1 MTGCKDIV
9 WSNYGPAWKFYRKLF
24 IVALRQ
30 YLSNIPL
37 IENRVSTQAE
47 KMVKFMEEQDGKPFD
62 PADCLIRGVADVICG
77 ITFKDGSNTSNTDVN
92 RLLGIYEEV
101 FAKFIDFQMV
111 TILDFFPWA
120 RYLPIKVYDRFNQRF
135 FDAHVVLR
143 KLLKE
148 RKETF
153 DPAGPVEDFMSALLR
168 AQHDLEAECET
179 DEERAALLS
188 EDRFVVTIEDMFV
201 GGFETTSTALRF
213 IIAFLVKYPNYQ
225 EEIHRQLNEVVGN
238 RRPSLNDRPKLPLIQ
253 ATILEALRVGNIV
266 PLALPHITLAD
277 TTLCGYRVPKGTYVF
292 ANTESVHMDPKCW
305 KDPTVF
311 DPHRHVDTDGQ
322 LITSPGNFVPFGAGR
337 RGCAGES
344 LGRAEL
350 FLFVSW
356 LLQNFTF
363 VAEEGY
369 RLEVK
374 GALVQFPARY
384 NIRAIKRNLDLVKA
398 VY

>member
-1 MTGCKDIV
+1 MTGGKDIV
-9 WSNYGPAWKFYRKLF
+9 LSEYGSAWKFYRKLF
-24 IVALRQ
+24 LVALRQ

-47 KMVKFMEEQDGKPFD
+47 KMVQFMEEQDGKPFD

-77 ITFKDGSNTSNTDVN
+77 ITFKDGSDTSNPDLN
-92 RLLGIYEEV
+92 RLLKINMEV
-101 FAKFIDFQMV
+101 FGKFIDFQLV

-135 FDAHVVLR
+135 FDAHVVIR
-143 KLLKE
+143 KLLRE

-153 DPAGPVEDFMSALLR
+153 DPAEPVEDFMSALLR
-168 AQHDLEAECET
+168 AQHDLETECET

-188 EDRFVVTIEDMFV
+188 EDRFVATIEDMFLA
-201 GGFETTSTALRF
+201 GYETTSTTLRF
-213 IIAFLVKYPNYQ
+213 IIAFLVKYPKYQ
-225 EEIHRQLNEVVGN
+225 EDIQRQLDEVVGN
-238 RRPSLNDRPKLPLIQ
+238 RRPSLNDRSNLPLIQ
-253 ATILEALRVGNIV
+253 ATILEALRVGNII
-266 PLALPHITLAD
+266 PLAVPHVTIAD
-277 TTLCGYRVPKGTYVF
+277 TTLCGYRVPKSTFVF

-305 KDPTVF
+305 EDPTVF
-311 DPHRHVDTDGQ
+311 NPYRHIDTDGQ
-322 LITSPGNFVPFGAGR
+322 LIPKPNNFFPFGAGR
-337 RGCAGES
+337 RVCAGES
-344 LGRAEL
+344 LGRVEL

-374 GALVQFPARY
+374 ASLVQFPVRY
-384 NIRAIKRNLDLVKA
+384 KIRAIKRKLDKVKEF
-398 VY
+398 